1 MIPNFIQQP
10 YNQYH
15 TLFLR
20 YWNQM
25 SPIQYLGLLIGIS
38 LIGWVMMKSGTKRC

>member
-20 YWNQM
+20 CWNQM